1 MLSLNVKNH
10 HQNAKTEHVSTVG
23 KSDTGLIQT
32 VLVVTKSYHN

>member
-1 MLSLNVKNH
+1 MLKIIIRIQKS
-10 HQNAKTEHVSTVG
+10 EHLSTVG